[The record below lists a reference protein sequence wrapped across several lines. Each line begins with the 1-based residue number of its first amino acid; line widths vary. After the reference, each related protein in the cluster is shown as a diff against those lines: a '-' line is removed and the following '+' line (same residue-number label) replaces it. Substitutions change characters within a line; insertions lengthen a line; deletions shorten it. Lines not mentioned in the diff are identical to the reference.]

1 MGILQRIMIN
11 SKIFFQQIYR
21 KKLKLD
27 EEITRKRGWG
37 RILKT
42 LEDIDKIF
50 IPRKTKIKIKT
61 KIKMIPQS

>member
-50 IPRKTKIKIKT
+50 IPRKTKIK
-61 KIKMIPQS
+61 MIPQS